1 MIDFRPILFI
11 VGILLATLALA
22 MTVPAMAD
30 LAVDN
35 PDWRVFAS
43 AAGLTLFIGAAL
55 ILSTRSATRRIN
67 LRQAF
72 VLTALCWLVIPTFGA
87 LPFVFSALDMHY
99 PDAFFEAMSGV
110 TTTGSTVIAGLD
122 DAPPGILLWRA
133 LLQWLG
139 GIGIIAMAITVLPLL
154 QVGGMQLFRMESSD
168 KSEKAMPRTAQIA
181 GWTGVIYLA
190 LTLVCAALYWTAG
203 MSGFDA
209 VAHAMTTIATGGFST
224 HDASIGY
231 FASPAVDAIAVAF
244 MLIGSLPFVLYLRA
258 LRGAPG
264 SLWRDQQVQLFLA
277 IVVISVAVM
286 TLYLHLKNGVEAVA
300 ALRMAA
306 FNVVSVITGTGYA
319 TADFGRWGGFAVA
332 SLFCMMFIGGCAGST
347 TCGLKVFRFQVLY
360 AAANIQLRRLL
371 QPNGVFIPYYN
382 RKPISEQVLASVMAF
397 FFLFILCWA
406 ALAIGLGF
414 TGLDFLTAASGAASA
429 VANVGPGLGD
439 IIGPAGNFADLSI
452 AAKWMLSFGM
462 LLGRLELFTILVLF
476 MPSFWRA

>member
-11 VGILLATLALA
+11 VGILLSTLALA
-22 MTVPAMAD
+22 MTLPAMAD
-30 LAVDN
+30 LLVNN
-35 PDWRVFAS
+35 PDWQVFAS
-43 AAGLTLFIGAAL
+43 AAALTLFIGLAL

-87 LPFVFSALDMHY
+87 LPFTFSALDMHY

-110 TTTGSTVIAGLD
+110 TTTGSTVIVGLD
-122 DAPPGILLWRA
+122 QAPPGILLWRA

-168 KSEKAMPRTAQIA
+168 KSEKAMPRTAQLA
-181 GWTGVIYLA
+181 GWTGVIYLG
-190 LTLVCAALYWTAG
+190 LTLLCAILYWVAG

-209 VAHAMTTIATGGFST
+209 VAHAMTTIATGGYST
-224 HDASIGY
+224 HDNSIG
-231 FASPAVDAIAVAF
+231 FFGSAWVDTIAVIF

-258 LRGAPG
+258 LRGSPG
-264 SLWRDQQVQLFLA
+264 SLWRDEQVRLFLT
-277 IVVISVAVM
+277 IVGIAVAVM
-286 TLYLHLKNGVEAVA
+286 TLYLHMKNGVEAMA
-300 ALRMAA
+300 ALRLAA
-306 FNVVSVITGTGYA
+306 FNVVSIITGTGYA
-319 TADFGRWGGFAVA
+319 TTDFGLWGGFAVA
-332 SLFCMMFIGGCAGST
+332 ALFCMMFIGGCAGST

-360 AAANIQLRRLL
+360 AAANIQIRRLL

-414 TGLDFLTAASGAASA
+414 TGLDFLTATSGAASA
-429 VANVGPGLGD
+429 IANVGPGLGD
-439 IIGPAGNFADLSI
+439 MIGPAGNFSEVPI

-462 LLGRLELFTILVLF
+462 LLGRLELFTILVLL

>member
-1 MIDFRPILFI
+1 LIDFRPILFI
-11 VGILLATLALA
+11 VGILLSTLALA
-22 MTVPAMAD
+22 MTLPAMAD
-30 LAVDN
+30 LLVNN
-35 PDWRVFAS
+35 PDWQVFAS
-43 AAGLTLFIGAAL
+43 AAALTLFIGLAL

-87 LPFVFSALDMHY
+87 LPFTFSALDMHY

-110 TTTGSTVIAGLD
+110 TTTGSTVIVGLD
-122 DAPPGILLWRA
+122 QAPPGILLWRA

-168 KSEKAMPRTAQIA
+168 KSEKAMPRTAQLA
-181 GWTGVIYLA
+181 GWTGVIYLG
-190 LTLVCAALYWTAG
+190 LTLLCAILYWVAG

-209 VAHAMTTIATGGFST
+209 VAHAMTTIATGGYST
-224 HDASIGY
+224 HDNSIG
-231 FASPAVDAIAVAF
+231 FFGSAWVDTIAVIF

-258 LRGAPG
+258 LRGSPG
-264 SLWRDQQVQLFLA
+264 SLWRDEQVRLFLT
-277 IVVISVAVM
+277 IVGIAVAVM
-286 TLYLHLKNGVEAVA
+286 TLYLHMKNGVEAMA
-300 ALRMAA
+300 ALRLAA
-306 FNVVSVITGTGYA
+306 FNVVSIITGTGYA
-319 TADFGRWGGFAVA
+319 TTDFGLWGGFAVA
-332 SLFCMMFIGGCAGST
+332 ALFCMMFIGGCAGST

-360 AAANIQLRRLL
+360 AAANIQIRRLL

-414 TGLDFLTAASGAASA
+414 TGLDFLTATSGAASA
-429 VANVGPGLGD
+429 IANVGPGLGD
-439 IIGPAGNFADLSI
+439 MIGPAGNFSEVPI

-462 LLGRLELFTILVLF
+462 LLGRLELFTILVLL

>member
-11 VGILLATLALA
+11 VGILLSTLALA
-22 MTVPAMAD
+22 MTLPAMAD
-30 LAVDN
+30 LLVNN
-35 PDWRVFAS
+35 PDWQVFAS
-43 AAGLTLFIGAAL
+43 AAALTLFIGLAL

-87 LPFVFSALDMHY
+87 LPFTFSALDMHY

-110 TTTGSTVIAGLD
+110 TTTGSTVIVGLD
-122 DAPPGILLWRA
+122 QAPPGILLWRA

-168 KSEKAMPRTAQIA
+168 KSEKAMPRTAQLA
-181 GWTGVIYLA
+181 GWTGVIYLG
-190 LTLVCAALYWTAG
+190 LTLLCAILYWVAG

-209 VAHAMTTIATGGFST
+209 VAHAMTTIATGGYST
-224 HDASIGY
+224 HDNSIG
-231 FASPAVDAIAVAF
+231 FFGSAWVDTIAVIF

-258 LRGAPG
+258 LRGNPG
-264 SLWRDQQVQLFLA
+264 SLWRDEQVRLFLT
-277 IVVISVAVM
+277 IVGIAVAVM
-286 TLYLHLKNGVEAVA
+286 TLYLHMKNGVEAMA
-300 ALRMAA
+300 ALRLAA
-306 FNVVSVITGTGYA
+306 FNVVSIITGTGYA
-319 TADFGRWGGFAVA
+319 TTDFGLWGGFAVA
-332 SLFCMMFIGGCAGST
+332 ALFCMMFIGGCAGST

-360 AAANIQLRRLL
+360 AAANIQIRRLL

-414 TGLDFLTAASGAASA
+414 TGLDFLTATSGAASA
-429 VANVGPGLGD
+429 IANVGPGLGD
-439 IIGPAGNFADLSI
+439 MIGPAGNFSEVPI

-462 LLGRLELFTILVLF
+462 LLGRLELFTILVLL